1 MLRIFGIR
9 HHGPGSSRA
18 LAAVLDAWEPDC
30 LLVEGPPD
38 ADAVIPFVAEA
49 GLVPP
54 VAILVHAA
62 DDPKRAVFFPL
73 ARFSPEWNAL
83 RWAVAR
89 GIRVRFCDLPQM
101 FQLLAPI
108 PVEAPPDDTA
118 VTPDDDEGVG
128 REEGDVEALSPE
140 LDPVDLEPLRRDPLG
155 MLSLAAGYDER
166 DGWWDAQIESR
177 RDPSGIFDAVLE
189 LMRALRAEA
198 PPTVGR
204 EARRE
209 AWMRRTIRE
218 AQKAGHERIA
228 VVCGAWHAPAL
239 EELARVPGKA
249 GASVPSYLVG
259 ISKKSDDELLKG
271 LPKVK
276 VSATWVPWTN
286 KRLAVETG
294 YGAGVSSP
302 AWYGHLWDSPD
313 RATIRWVSE
322 AARLLR
328 GQDLDASSAS
338 VIEAVRLAEA
348 LAGLRGRPAV
358 GLGELQ
364 EAVRSVLCRGDDAP
378 MALVRATLVV
388 GHALGAVPASVP
400 TLPIQRDLEA
410 RQRAARLKP
419 ALAEALTAETRI
431 EVDLRE
437 PGGRARS
444 RLLHQLGVL
453 DIPWG
458 EREKVTNSAGNF
470 REAWVLEWDPEFAVR
485 LVEASIW
492 GATVEGAAEARL
504 VNDAESADA
513 LDVVAPMLDDALLA
527 ELDGAIEPVLRRIQA
542 LSAASTDVVYL
553 ADALPPL
560 AQVSRY
566 GDVRG
571 TKVDAVVPIF
581 DGLVER
587 VLIGLPLACQGIDA
601 ATATSRTAAMKK
613 IGDAIATAA
622 RPGQREEWL
631 ALVLSLAEAESG
643 HPLVRGYAS
652 RLSVDARM
660 LADEALERVARRNLS
675 HAVEPAD
682 AASWIE
688 GLLLGG
694 ATLLL
699 HQDELWRV
707 LDSWI
712 AGLPAE
718 PDGDAFTA
726 LLPVLRRAFSTFSGP
741 ERARMG
747 QKLKA
752 FGGPARI
759 VTATV
764 VELHPER
771 SRAVLPVLRS
781 ILGVS

>member
-1 MLRIFGIR
+1 MVKVFGIR

-18 LAAVLDAWEPDC
+18 LVAALDAWEPDC

-38 ADAVIPFVAEA
+38 ADALIPFVADPD
-49 GLVPP
+49 LVPP
-54 VAILVHAA
+54 VAILVHAV
-62 DDPKRAVFFPL
+62 DDPKRAAFFPL

-83 RWAVAR
+83 RWAVGR
-89 GIRVRFCDLPQM
+89 GVPVRFCDLPQT
-101 FQLLAPI
+101 FQLLAPD
-108 PVEAPPDDTA
+108 PVQAPPETTP
-118 VTPDDDEGVG
+118 VVPDDDEGV
-128 REEGDVEALSPE
+128 ETAPVVDPAADEH
-140 LDPVDLEPLRRDPLG
+140 DPVASDPADLDPLRRDPLG
-155 MLSLAAGYDER
+155 LLSLAAGYDER

-177 RDPSGIFDAVLE
+177 RDATGVFDAVLE

-198 PPTVGR
+198 PGDGFGRLR

-218 AQKAGHERIA
+218 AQKAGHARIA
-228 VVCGAWHAPAL
+228 VVCGAWHAPVL
-239 EELARVPGKA
+239 DGPGSA
-249 GASVPSYLVG
+249 AH
-259 ISKKSDDELLKG
+259 SKKADDELLKG
-271 LPKVK
+271 LPKAK
-276 VSATWVPWTN
+276 VAATWVPWTN

-313 RATIRWVSE
+313 RAPIRWVSE

-378 MALVRATLVV
+378 MALVRDTLVV
-388 GHALGAVPASVP
+388 GSALGAVPASVP

-410 RQRAARLKP
+410 RQSSTRLKP
-419 ALAEALTAETRI
+419 AAGGAVSI

-437 PGGRARS
+437 PGGRNRS
-444 RLLHQLGVL
+444 RLLHQLRVL
-453 DIPWG
+453 DVPWG
-458 EREKVTNSAGNF
+458 TPQSVARTAGNF
-470 REAWVLEWDPEFAVR
+470 REAWTLDWDPEFVIR
-485 LVEASIW
+485 IVEASIW
-492 GATVEGAAEARL
+492 GATVESAAEGRL
-504 VNDAESADA
+504 VNDAESADR
-513 LDVVAPMLDDALLA
+513 LDRVAPLLDRALLA
-527 ELDGAIEPVLRRIQA
+527 ELDGAIDPVLHRIQA
-542 LSAASTDVVYL
+542 LSAASTDVAYL
-553 ADALPPL
+553 ANALPPL

-571 TKVDAVVPIF
+571 TKVDAVLPIF

-587 VLIGLPLACQGIDA
+587 VLVGLPLACQGIDT
-601 ATATSRTAAMKK
+601 ATATSRTEAMKK

-631 ALVLSLAEAESG
+631 ALLLDMAEADAG
-643 HPLVRGYAS
+643 HAMVRGYAA
-652 RLSVDARM
+652 RLAVDARV
-660 LADEALERVARRNLS
+660 LADDALERVARRNLS
-675 HAVEPAD
+675 FAVEPTD
-682 AASWIE
+682 AAAWVE

-707 LDSWI
+707 LDAWL
-712 AGLPAE
+712 AGLDDE
-718 PDGDAFTA
+718 GFTT
-726 LLPVLRRAFSTFSGP
+726 LLPVLRRAFSSFTVP

-747 QKLKA
+747 LKIKS
-752 FGGPARI
+752 FGGAAR
-759 VTATV
+759 VVGSPTV
-764 VELHPER
+764 ALHPER
-771 SRAVLPVLRS
+771 ARLVLPLLRA